1 MERCSTRVLR
11 IGSIPVIVCNEPYGW
26 TEIESDLPEMLVEP
40 QPDFRKFKR
49 RLYKHLRFVRSIAG
63 SLTRVTDMDEEM
75 FSHLCAEH
83 LINTYHSKAP
93 CLFKEAISNVK
104 TSCLGDSK

>member
-63 SLTRVTDMDEEM
+63 SLTREQIIAFIKERPSYNCNNVTIKDITTESIVPIDTFLRE
-75 FSHLCAEH
+75 
-83 LINTYHSKAP
+83 
-93 CLFKEAISNVK
+93 
-104 TSCLGDSK
+104 G